1 MSQEINTSATIADF
15 PLIGSMTK
23 SPSSFVALS
32 MATGIEEER
41 LVNTII
47 PEVVKTD
54 YWKRVGLSAKEI
66 KAVLT
71 HLGYHVKDL
80 GITLHKKND
89 NHHTDVLHTRKM
101 EKEFIEKN
109 AKDGKTYIVISREHA
124 WVIHNKVTID
134 PTWVAP
140 NKQGSR
146 RRLNYAFEIET
157 AEAASN
163 AA

>member
-1 MSQEINTSATIADF
+1 MNNEINTNASAADF
-15 PLIGSMTK
+15 PLITSMTK

-32 MATGIEEER
+32 LVTGIDEDS

-54 YWKRVGLSAKEI
+54 YWKRMGLSAKEI
-66 KAVLT
+66 KAVLA
-71 HLGYHVKDL
+71 HLGYNVKDL

-109 AKDGKTYIVISREHA
+109 AKEGKTYLVISREHS
-124 WVIHNKVTID
+124 WVIQNKVSID
-134 PTWVAP
+134 PTWIAP

-157 AEAASN
+157 AEVASN